1 LVCWRVGLLDVSWFV
16 LAKKCG
22 SDLTYLCTQPVLFCF
37 ANNHRAL
44 ALTAY
49 EDTYLTILDV
59 DGSEWADDLR
69 AKMQPNQAGPL
80 PTEQTWLMDHIMV

>member
-1 LVCWRVGLLDVSWFV
+1 V

-22 SDLTYLCTQPVLFCF
+22 ALISHTYIRKTYFL

-44 ALTAY
+44 AETAY

-59 DGSEWADDLR
+59 DGSKWADDLR
-69 AKMQPNQAGPL
+69 AKMQPNPAGPL
-80 PTEQTWLMDHIMV
+80 PTEQTWLTYHIMV